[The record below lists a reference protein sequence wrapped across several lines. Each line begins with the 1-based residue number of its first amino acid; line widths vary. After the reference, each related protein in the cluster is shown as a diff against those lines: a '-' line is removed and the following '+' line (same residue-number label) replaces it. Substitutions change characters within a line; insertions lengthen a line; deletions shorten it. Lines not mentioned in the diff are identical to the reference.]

1 MKSHATIRRR
11 GGLLDGADDLAV
23 GAASQT
29 EYGDQICM
37 ALNGDVLAG
46 WGPKRD
52 AAFDGRVAVPGN
64 LNTFSRW

>member
-1 MKSHATIRRR
+1 MRRSVVVETYST
-11 GGLLDGADDLAV
+11 GPTTLPLVLHPNM
-23 GAASQT
+23 
-29 EYGDQICM
+29 EYCDQICM